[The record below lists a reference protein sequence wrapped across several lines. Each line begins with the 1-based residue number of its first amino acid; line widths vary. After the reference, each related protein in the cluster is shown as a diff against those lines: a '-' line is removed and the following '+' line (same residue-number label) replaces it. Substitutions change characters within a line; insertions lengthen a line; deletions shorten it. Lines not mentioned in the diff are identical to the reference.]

1 MSVSKTLLSLSM
13 VTLLVGC
20 SGGGGGGSTAA
31 NSPKKVNISVDELI
45 AINIANQKALPLKG
59 TCLAPGG
66 SIHFYFTDNRGNTL
80 SNKDNPLTCSEEKKW
95 STDID
100 TRALKEGDIQIEVT
114 HEDLEGNTYQYEK
127 EILKDLQ
134 VPAAPTISSTVGGI
148 GLQSNN
154 QSILEGTCEEDGLEI
169 EVVLKDTAKE
179 VNTAAPKTPVICKQ
193 GAWRAQVGVGHLL
206 DGQVNIHIGLK
217 DQAGNPAPESV
228 KAISKDSVA
237 AWVTVDRPNSIFGGA
252 GTAVSYQ
259 VRGRCSEDGK
269 SVVVTIGGEEQTGTC
284 SDGGWSATFTTL
296 GNLSDGETPSLDI
309 VHGDS
314 VGNTATFASQTV
326 QRSTSEA
333 LLTISSLPPF
343 KHNDST
349 YNLSGTCAP
358 NAQNISITVGG
369 VAASAT
375 TACGGGTWSASFA
388 LSTKDD
394 GALEVRGTHSGVSIA
409 GSIVKDT
416 VLPVVTVMGGPY
428 ISMANEEHYV
438 LSGGCSEH
446 GQEVSLSFTSGGNT
460 VELGALNFFPLC
472 LNGKWERGL
481 DTTQLSDGALSIVA
495 KQRDSVGN
503 GFSTPPLSVTKD
515 ASISAVTIN
524 SGLTPITSAN
534 ADGDYTVG
542 GSCTKA
548 QDRVFLEMTDGV
560 TVVSPKGAPLLCS
573 GSAWA
578 GNFDVSTLKDGEV
591 TILARIED
599 NAGNRSEEVTHEVVK
614 DTLPPVAFEMASDL
628 SVISHSNKNSYPVRG
643 TCSEVG
649 QTVEVSLTDGADP
662 PISTPL
668 VKGPCRSDEAWL
680 LYINTTLLGDGGVT
694 INATHYDLYENS
706 VARVASTTKDLNALA
721 VSITT
726 PALVETHL
734 LTGGLA
740 AYAVRGGCSKNG
752 GAVTIA
758 VTDSA
763 GGDQTPETHEMACAD
778 QSWSFSLVSLSA
790 YPEGEVTFE
799 VTHTDTGTSS
809 SVSALRRLKKDTVLP
824 HILTVSNP
832 RAISSAQMTT
842 YTLNGTCSENGRDVV
857 ATLTNSALKSGASV
871 ISQSACSDGQW
882 EIEGMDTTSL
892 ADGDVNIALE
902 HRDLSGNLKSISQVV
917 IKNSIPSAVSI
928 TKPSAT
934 DRLIPLGDLAGL
946 SAYAIQGSCSQN
958 GGTLSVELSNGNET
972 SIKKAPTCSS
982 KSWNITVDINSW
994 REGRIIIDAM
1004 ETSNIN
1010 EQASTR
1016 KIIIKDTS
1024 APVFTLAQ
1032 DPPQGMSPSTGETYN
1047 LGGTCSDDRD
1057 IVSVTLSDRE
1067 TSHDVTGQ
1075 GTCDGGTWSV
1085 SLVYGG
1091 LDEGVIDMTMNIEDE
1106 LGRKSVVLSRRI
1118 FKRVT
1123 PGVVS
1128 ISVPTGTAYINSN
1141 EVKSYRI
1148 EGDCS
1153 HKNEDVQVT
1162 LTDKNGDDVV
1172 ETTTCQSGS
1181 WGVNVDADTLAE
1193 GHVEIA
1199 ATHLNNTP
1207 GDNTR
1212 VTKDTVAPVLTLE
1225 VLPVINGSTTL
1236 GSYQVRGTCDV
1247 GGKQINVS
1255 LTDSLASAITP
1266 GSSVNC
1272 PSLGQGVRTWTAEF
1286 NLAPLA
1292 EGSVKLMANYEDAAG
1307 NEKVAT
1313 PVTGLKDT
1321 QSPTLTIQTPNT
1333 IYNSNAT
1340 RYSLSGTCSE
1350 IGQGVVVE
1358 ITSDGGGAVNS
1369 LTPPA
1374 PNCETG
1380 GTWTLSSFDT
1390 HTLSNGNISITVSQV
1405 DTVLNSGTATGST
1418 TKVDTNL
1425 GISITETPHINAGN
1439 AGSYSLTGTCGPSGG
1454 TVSVSV
1460 GGVNPTSTPSCGSGT
1475 WSGNFNLSQVGDSL
1489 SVAIVASYTQG
1500 VNTVHRPGA
1509 TVIKDTSVPAVTLS
1523 SPGEPIT
1530 RLNDTAYAIGGTC
1543 DDVALTV
1550 DIKVTETNNTVTDTA
1565 ICVVPPNSA
1574 NKTWSKSINVQTLGM
1589 GMVTIEV
1596 SQTDIAGN
1604 KGTSS
1609 QSVQRED
1616 SVIITLANTPAVIGN
1631 ANISSYS
1638 VSGTCSENGQ
1648 SVSVIFKDSV
1658 DPTHVGITKGVTCT
1672 GGTWEINDIDLF
1684 ELYNGTITIS
1694 LNHSGSTPTGTTV
1707 SKGGCTASSS
1717 PTQQNGH
1724 GSEKANPI
1732 VICNYAGLKAMADQ
1746 GLDKHYAL
1754 GAHINAKGSW
1764 AEGATSCTAYDG
1776 TTVPS
1781 GSAACNGWGLGNLT
1795 GSLDG
1800 GGFQIRKLYRRRE
1813 EVINQNGWRNFGLFD
1828 RLESGATLKN
1838 VHLRSVRMH
1847 NVGDSAYQG
1856 GLVGEAAGTITN
1868 CSVSGVLS
1876 SHYPSLII
1884 SNRLGGLVGYLNRG
1898 VIESSKVF
1906 NFEILESD
1914 DNSYSGGLAG
1924 RLLGGRI
1931 SSSSV
1936 EGSKIYAHGYSGGLV
1951 GNSEETSSIENSY
1964 TLNTMVKT
1972 TASHAQAGGLVG
1984 GSSDTL
1990 KITGSHVKNGTV
2002 TTVNAHSQAGGILG
2016 YTGGT
2021 AHIINSFVKNV
2032 DVSGSSRAGGIVGH
2046 GEGKPRIYS
2055 CYVDSTSSVLGA
2067 TVGGLVGYSN
2077 SGGGIFYS
2085 YSHAPVQGS
2094 GRIGSVA
2101 GRIHMTEINRSY
2113 GAGSLSATSGS
2124 EPTIGG
2130 LVGSSQSS
2138 HIHDSFWDTE
2148 TTSQANSAPGGPLG
2162 MENGGPFTGPGTP
2175 LGTNDIKTGCAGGV
2189 TTGICALGNA
2199 FVYEQGFYPKL
2210 KECIENCSHSNILEH
2225 VHREALLD
2233 GQDESLY

>member
-1 MSVSKTLLSLSM
+1 
-13 VTLLVGC
+13 
-20 SGGGGGGSTAA
+20 
-31 NSPKKVNISVDELI
+31 
-45 AINIANQKALPLKG
+45 
-59 TCLAPGG
+59 
-66 SIHFYFTDNRGNTL
+66 
-80 SNKDNPLTCSEEKKW
+80 
-95 STDID
+95 
-100 TRALKEGDIQIEVT
+100 
-114 HEDLEGNTYQYEK
+114 
-127 EILKDLQ
+127 
-134 VPAAPTISSTVGGI
+134 
-148 GLQSNN
+148 
-154 QSILEGTCEEDGLEI
+154 
-169 EVVLKDTAKE
+169 
-179 VNTAAPKTPVICKQ
+179 
-193 GAWRAQVGVGHLL
+193 
-206 DGQVNIHIGLK
+206 
-217 DQAGNPAPESV
+217 
-228 KAISKDSVA
+228 
-237 AWVTVDRPNSIFGGA
+237 
-252 GTAVSYQ
+252 
-259 VRGRCSEDGK
+259 
-269 SVVVTIGGEEQTGTC
+269 
-284 SDGGWSATFTTL
+284 
-296 GNLSDGETPSLDI
+296 
-309 VHGDS
+309 
-314 VGNTATFASQTV
+314 
-326 QRSTSEA
+326 
-333 LLTISSLPPF
+333 
-343 KHNDST
+343 
-349 YNLSGTCAP
+349 
-358 NAQNISITVGG
+358 
-369 VAASAT
+369 
-375 TACGGGTWSASFA
+375 
-388 LSTKDD
+388 
-394 GALEVRGTHSGVSIA
+394 
-409 GSIVKDT
+409 
-416 VLPVVTVMGGPY
+416 
-428 ISMANEEHYV
+428 MANKEHYV

-460 VELGALNFFPLC
+460 VVLDSLNFFPIC
-472 LNGKWERGL
+472 LNGKWQRGL

-503 GFSTPPLSVTKD
+503 EFRTPPLSVTKD

-524 SGLTPITSAN
+524 LGLDPITSAH
-534 ADGDYTVG
+534 AAGDYTVR

-548 QDRVFLEMTDGV
+548 QDLVFLEMTDGV
-560 TVVSPKGAPLLCS
+560 KVVSPKGAQLVCS
-573 GSAWA
+573 GSAWE
-578 GNFDVSTLKDGEV
+578 GNFDVSTLKDGDV

-599 NAGNRSEEVTHEVVK
+599 NAGNRSEEVTHGVVK

-628 SVISHSNKNSYPVRG
+628 SVISHSNKKSYPVRG

-662 PISTPL
+662 PKSTPL
-668 VKGPCRSDEAWL
+668 VKDTCRSDKAWF
-680 LYINTTLLGDGGVT
+680 LYINTTVLGDGGVT
-694 INATHYDLYENS
+694 INATHYDLYKNS
-706 VARVASTTKDLNALA
+706 VAREASTTKNLDALA

-740 AYAVRGGCSKNG
+740 AYAVSGGCSKNA

-763 GGDQTPETHEMACAD
+763 GGDQTPETREMVCAD
-778 QSWSFSLVSLSA
+778 QSWSFSLGSLSA

-857 ATLTNSALKSGASV
+857 ATLTNSSLKSGASV
-871 ISQSACSDGQW
+871 SSQSACSDGQW
-882 EIEGMDTTSL
+882 KTEGMDTTSL
-892 ADGDVNIALE
+892 VDGEVNIALV
-902 HRDLSGNLKSISQVV
+902 HGDLSGNLKSISQVV
-917 IKNSIPSAVSI
+917 TKNSIPSAVSI

-946 SAYAIQGSCSQN
+946 STYAIQGSCSQN
-958 GGTLSVELSNGNET
+958 GGTLSVELSNGDET
-972 SIKKAPTCSS
+972 SIKETPTCSS
-982 KSWNITVDINSW
+982 KSWNITVNIDSW

-1024 APVFTLAQ
+1024 IPMFTLAK
-1032 DPPQGMSPSTGETYN
+1032 DPPPRISPSTGETYN

-1057 IVSVTLSDRE
+1057 IVSVTLSDGE
-1067 TSHDVTGQ
+1067 TAHDVTGQ
-1075 GTCDGGTWSV
+1075 DTCDGGTWSV
-1085 SLVYGG
+1085 ALAYGG
-1091 LDEGVIDMTMNIEDE
+1091 LDEGIIDMTMNIEDE
-1106 LGRKSVVLSRRI
+1106 LKRKSTVLSRSI

-1141 EVKSYRI
+1141 DVRSYRI

-1153 HKNEDVQVT
+1153 HKNEDVQIS
-1162 LTDKNGDDVV
+1162 LTDKNGDEVMK
-1172 ETTTCQSGS
+1172 TTTCQSGS
-1181 WGVNVDADTLAE
+1181 WGVNVDAHTLAE
-1193 GHVEIA
+1193 GDVAIA

-1207 GDNTR
+1207 GNNTR
-1212 VTKDTVAPVLTLE
+1212 VTKDTLPPVLTLE

-1272 PSLGQGVRTWTAEF
+1272 APSGQGVRPWTAEF
-1286 NLAPLA
+1286 NLASLA

-1333 IYNSNAT
+1333 IYNSNAI
-1340 RYSLSGTCSE
+1340 RYSLRGTCSE
-1350 IGQGVVVE
+1350 IGQRVVVE
-1358 ITSDGGGAVNS
+1358 ITSDGEGTVNS
-1369 LTPPA
+1369 LTPTA

-1380 GTWTLSSFDT
+1380 GNWTLSSFDT
-1390 HTLSNGNISITVSQV
+1390 HTLSNGTISITVSQV

-1418 TKVDTNL
+1418 TKVNTNL

-1439 AGSYSLTGTCGPSGG
+1439 VASYSLTGTCSPNGG

-1460 GGVNPTSTPSCGSGT
+1460 GGVNPISTPSCGSGT

-1509 TVIKDTSVPAVTLS
+1509 TVIKDTGVPAVTLS
-1523 SPGEPIT
+1523 PPGEPIT
-1530 RLNDTAYAIGGTC
+1530 RLNHTAYAISGTC

-1550 DIKVTETNNTVTDTA
+1550 DIKATETNNTVTDTA
-1565 ICVVPPNSA
+1565 ICVLPLNSA

-1589 GMVTIEV
+1589 GAVTIEV

-1609 QSVQRED
+1609 QSVLRED
-1616 SVIITLANTPAVIGN
+1616 SVIITLASNPAAIGS

-1638 VSGTCSENGQ
+1638 VSGTCSENGT
-1648 SVSVIFKDSV
+1648 SVSVNFKDNV
-1658 DPTHVGITKGVTCT
+1658 DPTHVGITKAVTCT

-1684 ELYNGTITIS
+1684 ELYNETITIS
-1694 LNHSGSTPTGTTV
+1694 LRHSGSIPSATTV
-1707 SKGGCTASSS
+1707 SKGGCTASST

-1724 GSEKANPI
+1724 GSTKANPI
-1732 VICNYAGLKAMADQ
+1732 VICDYAGLKAMTATH
-1746 GLDKHYAL
+1746 GLAKHYAL

-1764 AEGATSCTAYDG
+1764 AEGAANCTAYDG

-1781 GSAACNGWGLGNLT
+1781 GATPCKGWGLGNLT

-1800 GGFQIRKLYRRRE
+1800 RGFQIRKLYRRRE

-1828 RLESGATLKN
+1828 RLASDATLKN

-1847 NVGDSAYQG
+1847 NAGDSAHQG

-1876 SHYPSLII
+1876 SHYPSLIY
-1884 SNRLGGLVGYLNRG
+1884 SNRLGGLVGHLNGG

-1914 DNSYSGGLAG
+1914 DNSYSGGLVG
-1924 RLLGGRI
+1924 RLYGGRI

-1936 EGSKIYAHGYSGGLV
+1936 EGSKIYAHRYSGGLV

-1964 TLNTMVKT
+1964 TLNTTVKV
-1972 TASHAQAGGLVG
+1972 TASHAYVGGLVG
-1984 GSSDTL
+1984 GSSETF
-1990 KITGSHVKNGTV
+1990 KITGSHVKNSTV

-2032 DVSGSSRAGGIVGH
+2032 DVSGSNRSGGIVGD
-2046 GEGKPRIYS
+2046 GEGQVRIYS

-2067 TVGGLVGYSN
+2067 SAGGLVGFSN
-2077 SGGGIFYS
+2077 NGGIFYS
-2085 YSHAPVQGS
+2085 YSHAAVQGS
-2094 GRIGSVA
+2094 RRIGSVA
-2101 GRIHMTEINRSY
+2101 GRIHVTEINRSY
-2113 GAGSLSATSGS
+2113 GAGSLSATPDSS
-2124 EPTIGG
+2124 PNIGG

-2162 MENGGPFTGPGTP
+2162 SEHGGPFTGPGTP
-2175 LGTNDIKTGCAGGV
+2175 LGTNDIKTGCLGGA
-2189 TTGICALGNA
+2189 TNGICGLGSA

-2210 KECIENCSHSNILEH
+2210 KECIENCSHSDPAQH
-2225 VHREALLD
+2225 VHGETLLD

>member
-1 MSVSKTLLSLSM
+1 MSVIRTLLILSM

-59 TCLAPGG
+59 TCLVPGG

-80 SNKDNPLTCSEEKKW
+80 SNRDNPLTCSEEKKW

-100 TRALKEGDIQIEVT
+100 TRVLKEGDIQIEVT

-134 VPAAPTISSTVGGI
+134 VPAAPTIASTVGGI

-179 VNTAAPKTPVICKQ
+179 VKTAAPETPVICKQ

-206 DGQVNIHIGLK
+206 DGQVNIHIALK

-228 KAISKDSVA
+228 KGISKDSAA

-259 VRGRCSEDGK
+259 VQGRCSEDGK

-284 SDGGWSATFTTL
+284 SNGGWSATFTTL

-326 QRSTSEA
+326 ERSTSTA

-343 KHNDST
+343 KHNDSAYT
-349 YNLSGTCAP
+349 LSGTCAP
-358 NAQNISITVGG
+358 NAPNISITVGG
-369 VAASAT
+369 VAANAT
-375 TACGGGTWSASFA
+375 TVCGEGTWSATFA
-388 LSTKDD
+388 LSGKDD

-416 VLPVVTVMGGPY
+416 VLPVVTVTGGPY
-428 ISMANEEHYV
+428 ISMANKEHYV

-446 GQEVSLSFTSGGNT
+446 GQQVSLSFTSGGNA
-460 VELGALNFFPLC
+460 VVLGALNFFPLC
-472 LNGKWERGL
+472 LNGKWQRGL

-503 GFSTPPLSVTKD
+503 EFSTPPLSVTKD

-524 SGLTPITSAN
+524 SGLDPITSAH
-534 ADGDYTVG
+534 ADGGYTVR
-542 GSCTKA
+542 GSCTQA

-560 TVVSPKGAPLLCS
+560 TVVPPKEAPLLCS

-614 DTLPPVAFEMASDL
+614 DTLPPVAFKMASDL

-649 QTVEVSLTDGADP
+649 QTVEVSLTDGASP
-662 PISTPL
+662 PKSTLL
-668 VKGPCRSDEAWL
+668 VKDTCRSDKAWL
-680 LYINTTLLGDGGVT
+680 LYINTTVLGDGGVR
-694 INATHYDLYENS
+694 INATHYDLYKNS
-706 VARVASTTKDLNALA
+706 VARAASTTKDLNALA

-740 AYAVRGGCSKNG
+740 AYAVSGGCSKND

-763 GGDQTPETHEMACAD
+763 GGDQTPVIREMPCAD
-778 QSWSFSLVSLSA
+778 QSWSFSLVSLGA

-799 VTHTDTGTSS
+799 VTHTDAGSSS
-809 SVSALRRLKKDTVLP
+809 SVSAIRRLKKDTVLP

-832 RAISSAQMTT
+832 RAISSVQMTT

-857 ATLTNSALKSGASV
+857 ATLTNSSLKSGASV
-871 ISQSACSDGQW
+871 SSQSACSDGQW

-892 ADGDVNIALE
+892 SDGEVNIALV
-902 HRDLSGNLKSISQVV
+902 HGDLSGNLKSISQEV

-946 SAYAIQGSCSQN
+946 STYIIQGSCSQN
-958 GGTLSVELSNGNET
+958 GGTLSVELSNGDET
-972 SIKKAPTCSS
+972 SIKETPTCSS

-1024 APVFTLAQ
+1024 APVFALAQ
-1032 DPPQGMSPSTGETYN
+1032 DPPPRMSPSTGETYN

-1057 IVSVTLSDRE
+1057 IVSVTLSDGK

-1075 GTCDGGTWSV
+1075 DTCDGGTWSV
-1085 SLVYGG
+1085 ALAYGG
-1091 LDEGVIDMTMNIEDE
+1091 LDEGFIDMTMNIEDE

-1128 ISVPTGTAYINSN
+1128 ISVPTGTAYIKSN
-1141 EVKSYRI
+1141 DVKSYRI

-1193 GHVEIA
+1193 GDVEIT

-1207 GDNTR
+1207 GENTR
-1212 VTKDTVAPVLTLE
+1212 VTKDTLAPVLTLE

-1255 LTDSLASAITP
+1255 LTDSLALAITP
-1266 GSSVNC
+1266 GSSVSC
-1272 PSLGQGVRTWTAEF
+1272 PSSGQGVRPWTAEF
-1286 NLAPLA
+1286 NLASLA

-1333 IYNSNAT
+1333 IYNSNAI
-1340 RYSLSGTCSE
+1340 RYSLRGTCSE
-1350 IGQGVVVE
+1350 IGQRVVVE
-1358 ITSDGGGAVNS
+1358 ITSDGEGTVNS
-1369 LTPPA
+1369 LTPTA

-1380 GTWTLSSFDT
+1380 GNWTLSSFDT
-1390 HTLSNGNISITVSQV
+1390 HTLSNGTISITVSQV

-1418 TKVDTNL
+1418 TKVNTNL

-1439 AGSYSLTGTCGPSGG
+1439 VASYSLTGTCSPNGG

-1460 GGVNPTSTPSCGSGT
+1460 GGVNPISTPSCGSGT

-1489 SVAIVASYTQG
+1489 SVAIVASYAQG
-1500 VNTVHRPGA
+1500 GSTVNRPGA
-1509 TVIKDTSVPAVTLS
+1509 TVIKDTGVPAVTLS
-1523 SPGEPIT
+1523 PPGEPIT
-1530 RLNDTAYAIGGTC
+1530 RLNDTAYAIRGTC

-1550 DIKVTETNNTVTDTA
+1550 DIKATETNNTVTDTA
-1565 ICVVPPNSA
+1565 ICVLPLNSA
-1574 NKTWSKSINVQTLGM
+1574 NKIWSKSINVQTLGA
-1589 GMVTIEV
+1589 GTVTIEV

-1609 QSVQRED
+1609 QSVLRED
-1616 SVIITLANTPAVIGN
+1616 SVIITLASNPAAIGS

-1638 VSGTCSENGQ
+1638 VSGTCSENGT
-1648 SVSVIFKDSV
+1648 SVSVNFKDNV
-1658 DPTHVGITKGVTCT
+1658 DPTHVGITKEVTCT

-1732 VICNYAGLKAMADQ
+1732 VICNYAGLKAMTATH
-1746 GLDKHYAL
+1746 GLAKHYAL

-1764 AEGATSCTAYDG
+1764 AEGAESCTAYEG

-1781 GSAACNGWGLGNLT
+1781 GAKPCNGWGLGNLT

-1800 GGFQIRKLYRRRE
+1800 RGFQIRKLYRRKE
-1813 EVINQNGWRNFGLFD
+1813 EVTNHNVWRNFGLFE
-1828 RLESGATLKN
+1828 RLASGATLKN

-1847 NVGDSAYQG
+1847 SA
-1856 GLVGEAAGTITN
+1856 GLQ
-1868 CSVSGVLS
+1868 
-1876 SHYPSLII
+1876 
-1884 SNRLGGLVGYLNRG
+1884 
-1898 VIESSKVF
+1898 F
-1906 NFEILESD
+1906 
-1914 DNSYSGGLAG
+1914 
-1924 RLLGGRI
+1924 
-1931 SSSSV
+1931 
-1936 EGSKIYAHGYSGGLV
+1936 
-1951 GNSEETSSIENSY
+1951 
-1964 TLNTMVKT
+1964 
-1972 TASHAQAGGLVG
+1972 
-1984 GSSDTL
+1984 
-1990 KITGSHVKNGTV
+1990 
-2002 TTVNAHSQAGGILG
+2002 
-2016 YTGGT
+2016 
-2021 AHIINSFVKNV
+2021 
-2032 DVSGSSRAGGIVGH
+2032 
-2046 GEGKPRIYS
+2046 
-2055 CYVDSTSSVLGA
+2055 
-2067 TVGGLVGYSN
+2067 
-2077 SGGGIFYS
+2077 
-2085 YSHAPVQGS
+2085 
-2094 GRIGSVA
+2094 
-2101 GRIHMTEINRSY
+2101 
-2113 GAGSLSATSGS
+2113 
-2124 EPTIGG
+2124 
-2130 LVGSSQSS
+2130 
-2138 HIHDSFWDTE
+2138 
-2148 TTSQANSAPGGPLG
+2148 
-2162 MENGGPFTGPGTP
+2162 
-2175 LGTNDIKTGCAGGV
+2175 
-2189 TTGICALGNA
+2189 
-2199 FVYEQGFYPKL
+2199 
-2210 KECIENCSHSNILEH
+2210 
-2225 VHREALLD
+2225 
-2233 GQDESLY
+2233 

>member
-1 MSVSKTLLSLSM
+1 MSVIRTLLILSM

-45 AINIANQKALPLKG
+45 AINIANQAALPLKG

-80 SNKDNPLTCSEEKKW
+80 SNRDNPLICSEEKKW

-100 TRALKEGDIQIEVT
+100 TRVLKEGDIQIEVT

-134 VPAAPTISSTVGGI
+134 VPATPTIASTVGGI

-179 VNTAAPKTPVICKQ
+179 VKTAAPETPVICKQ

-206 DGQVNIHIGLK
+206 DGQVNIHIALK

-237 AWVTVDRPNSIFGGA
+237 AWVTVDSPNSIFGVA
-252 GTAVSYQ
+252 SAAVSYQ
-259 VRGRCSEDGK
+259 VQGRCSEDGK
-269 SVVVTIGGEEQTGTC
+269 SVTVTIGGEEQTGTC

-326 QRSTSEA
+326 QRSTSTA

-343 KHNDST
+343 KHSDSAYT
-349 YNLSGTCAP
+349 LSGTCAP
-358 NAQNISITVGG
+358 NAPNISITVGG

-375 TACGGGTWSASFA
+375 TACGGGTWSASFG
-388 LSTKDD
+388 LSGKDD
-394 GALEVRGTHSGVSIA
+394 GALEVRGTHGGVSIA

-416 VLPVVTVMGGPY
+416 VLPVVTVTGGPY
-428 ISMANEEHYV
+428 ISMANKEHYV

-460 VELGALNFFPLC
+460 VDLDSLNSFPLC
-472 LNGKWERGL
+472 LNGKWQRGL

-524 SGLTPITSAN
+524 SGLDPITSAHT
-534 ADGDYTVG
+534 AGGYTVG

-560 TVVSPKGAPLLCS
+560 NVVPPKEGQLLCS

-578 GNFDVSTLKDGEV
+578 GNFDVSTLKDGDV

-614 DTLPPVAFEMASDL
+614 DTLPPVAFKMASDL

-649 QTVEVSLTDGADP
+649 QTVEVSLTDGASP
-662 PISTPL
+662 PKSTLL
-668 VKGPCRSDEAWL
+668 VKDTCRSDKAWL
-680 LYINTTLLGDGGVT
+680 LYINTTVLGDGGVT
-694 INATHYDLYENS
+694 INATHYDLYKNS
-706 VARVASTTKDLNALA
+706 VARAASTTKDLNALA

-740 AYAVRGGCSKNG
+740 AYAVSGGCSKND

-758 VTDSA
+758 VTDSN
-763 GGDQTPETHEMACAD
+763 GGDQTPVIREMPCAD

-799 VTHTDTGTSS
+799 VTHTDSGSS
-809 SVSALRRLKKDTVLP
+809 LSVSTLRRLKKDTVLP

-857 ATLTNSALKSGASV
+857 ATLTNSSLKSGASV

-882 EIEGMDTTSL
+882 ETEGMDTTSL
-892 ADGDVNIALE
+892 SDGEVNIALV
-902 HRDLSGNLKSISQVV
+902 HGDLSGNLKSISQVV

-946 SAYAIQGSCSQN
+946 SAYVIQGSCSQN
-958 GGTLSVELSNGNET
+958 GGTLSVELSNGDET
-972 SIKKAPTCSS
+972 SIKETPTCSS

-1024 APVFTLAQ
+1024 APVFALAQ
-1032 DPPQGMSPSTGETYN
+1032 DPPPGMSPSTGETYN

-1057 IVSVTLSDRE
+1057 IVSVTLSDRD

-1106 LGRKSVVLSRRI
+1106 LKRKSTVLSRSI
-1118 FKRVT
+1118 FKRVI

-1141 EVKSYRI
+1141 DVRSYRI

-1153 HKNEDVQVT
+1153 HKNEDVQVS
-1162 LTDKNGDDVV
+1162 LTDKNGDDVMK
-1172 ETTTCQSGS
+1172 TTTCESGS

-1199 ATHLNNTP
+1199 ATHLNDTP

-1266 GSSVNC
+1266 GSSVSC
-1272 PSLGQGVRTWTAEF
+1272 PSSGQGVRPWTAEF
-1286 NLAPLA
+1286 NLASLA

-1333 IYNSNAT
+1333 IYNSNAAT
-1340 RYSLSGTCSE
+1340 YSLRGTCTE
-1350 IGQGVVVE
+1350 IGQGVAVE
-1358 ITSDGGGAVNS
+1358 ITSDGGGTVSS
-1369 LTPPA
+1369 LTPTA
-1374 PNCETG
+1374 PNCVAG

-1405 DTVLNSGTATGST
+1405 DTVLNSGTVTGST

-1439 AGSYSLTGTCGPSGG
+1439 VASYSLTGTCTPSGG

-1460 GGVNPTSTPSCGSGT
+1460 GGVNPSSTPSCSSGT
-1475 WSGNFNLSQVGDSL
+1475 WSGNFSLSSVLDSP

-1500 VNTVHRPGA
+1500 ENTVNHPGA
-1509 TVIKDTSVPAVTLS
+1509 TVIKDTGVPAVTLS

-1530 RLNDTAYAIGGTC
+1530 RLNDTAYTIRGTC

-1550 DIKVTETNNTVTDTA
+1550 DIKATETNNSVTDTA
-1565 ICVVPPNSA
+1565 TCVLPLNSA
-1574 NKTWSKSINVQTLGM
+1574 NKIWSKSINVKTLGA
-1589 GMVTIEV
+1589 GTVTIEV

-1604 KGTSS
+1604 KGTNSK
-1609 QSVQRED
+1609 SVQRED
-1616 SVIITLANTPAVIGN
+1616 SVIITLANNPAAIGN

-1638 VSGTCSENGQ
+1638 VSGTCSENGT
-1648 SVSVIFKDSV
+1648 SVSVNFKDSV
-1658 DPTHVGITKGVTCT
+1658 DPTHVGITKEVTCT
-1672 GGTWEINDIDLF
+1672 DGTWEMTDIDLF

-1694 LNHSGSTPTGTTV
+1694 LVHSGSAPSSTTV
-1707 SKGGCTASSS
+1707 SKGGCTASST

-1724 GSEKANPI
+1724 GSTKANPI
-1732 VICNYAGLKAMADQ
+1732 VICDYAGLKAMTATH

-1764 AEGATSCTAYDG
+1764 AEGAANCTAYEG

-1781 GSAACNGWGLGNLT
+1781 DSAACNGWGLGNLT
-1795 GSLDG
+1795 GSLNG
-1800 GGFQIRKLYRRRE
+1800 RGFQIRKLYRRTGR
-1813 EVINQNGWRNFGLFD
+1813 GGKRKFGLFESLGSSGT
-1828 RLESGATLKN
+1828 LEN
-1838 VHLRSVRMH
+1838 VHLRSVRIH
-1847 NVGDSAYQG
+1847 NAGDSAHQGDLWERQQGQLSIVRYPEYQVAILLN
-1856 GLVGEAAGTITN
+1856 LV
-1868 CSVSGVLS
+1868 L
-1876 SHYPSLII
+1876 
-1884 SNRLGGLVGYLNRG
+1884 
-1898 VIESSKVF
+1898 
-1906 NFEILESD
+1906 
-1914 DNSYSGGLAG
+1914 
-1924 RLLGGRI
+1924 
-1931 SSSSV
+1931 
-1936 EGSKIYAHGYSGGLV
+1936 
-1951 GNSEETSSIENSY
+1951 
-1964 TLNTMVKT
+1964 
-1972 TASHAQAGGLVG
+1972 
-1984 GSSDTL
+1984 
-1990 KITGSHVKNGTV
+1990 
-2002 TTVNAHSQAGGILG
+2002 
-2016 YTGGT
+2016 
-2021 AHIINSFVKNV
+2021 
-2032 DVSGSSRAGGIVGH
+2032 RA
-2046 GEGKPRIYS
+2046 
-2055 CYVDSTSSVLGA
+2055 T
-2067 TVGGLVGYSN
+2067 
-2077 SGGGIFYS
+2077 
-2085 YSHAPVQGS
+2085 
-2094 GRIGSVA
+2094 
-2101 GRIHMTEINRSY
+2101 
-2113 GAGSLSATSGS
+2113 
-2124 EPTIGG
+2124 
-2130 LVGSSQSS
+2130 
-2138 HIHDSFWDTE
+2138 
-2148 TTSQANSAPGGPLG
+2148 
-2162 MENGGPFTGPGTP
+2162 
-2175 LGTNDIKTGCAGGV
+2175 
-2189 TTGICALGNA
+2189 
-2199 FVYEQGFYPKL
+2199 
-2210 KECIENCSHSNILEH
+2210 
-2225 VHREALLD
+2225 
-2233 GQDESLY
+2233 